1 MRRHGVQDLAT
12 TIALVKSLVE
22 YKIGD
27 SSKSKPQFKANHAK
41 YGKDKR
47 SRGDTP
53 KEGLSK
59 APSGKDG
66 KCKDKRKEFTP
77 RTNYFLC
84 DGPHWAQNYPKKKA
98 LNAMIKE
105 NEKEG
110 DAHVGSL

>member
-53 KEGLSK
+53 KEGSSK
-59 APSGKDG
+59 APSIKDG
-66 KCKDKRKEFTP
+66 KCKDKRKKFTP

-84 DGPHWAQNYPKKKA
+84 DGPHWAQN
-98 LNAMIKE
+98 
-105 NEKEG
+105 
-110 DAHVGSL
+110 

>member
-66 KCKDKRKEFTP
+66 KWKDKRKEFTP